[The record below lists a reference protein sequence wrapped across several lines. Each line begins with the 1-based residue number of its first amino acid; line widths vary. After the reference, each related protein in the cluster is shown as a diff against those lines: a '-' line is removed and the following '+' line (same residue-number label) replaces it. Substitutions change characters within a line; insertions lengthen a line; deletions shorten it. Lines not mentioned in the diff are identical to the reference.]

1 MQTLIQVETPLEG
14 VRLLSLNRP
23 EKRNALNNA
32 TLEYLCDLLEQ
43 AEHDAQVKVVVLTG
57 NSNCFAAGA
66 DLSELAAMDAVSLQL
81 DIRPKLWQKIDS
93 FSKPIIAAVNGY
105 ALGAGF
111 ELVLHSDMVIC
122 GDNAKFALP
131 EIGLGMLPGAGGTQ
145 RLGRLVGQQLT
156 MRWAMTGEMI
166 SAQQAQQHGICSEVV
181 PSALTVEY
189 AIQLAN
195 KIAKQAPLAIRVIKQ
210 SIKSIHETTLSQGLK
225 SERQNFVWLAAT
237 KDRNEGINAF
247 FEKRKPVFRGE

>member
-1 MQTLIQVETPLEG
+1 MQELIKASTAADG
-14 VRLLSLNRP
+14 VLLLTLNRP

-32 TLEYLCDLLEQ
+32 TLQCLCELLEE
-43 AEHDAQVKVVVLTG
+43 AEHNAQVKAVVLTG
-57 NSNCFAAGA
+57 NAQCFAAGA

-81 DIRPKLWQKIDS
+81 DIRPKLWHKIDA
-93 FSKPIIAAVNGY
+93 FSKPLISAVNGY

-122 GDNAKFALP
+122 GENARFALP

-145 RLGRLVGQQLT
+145 RLARLVGQQLT

-166 SAQQAQQHGICSEVV
+166 PAKQAEQHGICSQVV
-181 PSALTVEY
+181 PTELTVEY
-189 AIQLAN
+189 AVQLAA

-225 SERQNFVWLAAT
+225 FERQNFVWLAAT

>member
-14 VRLLSLNRP
+14 VMLLSLNRP
-23 EKRNALNNA
+23 QKRNALNNA
-32 TLEYLCDLLEQ
+32 TLQCLCDLLEH
-43 AEHDAQVKVVVLTG
+43 AEHDPQVKVVVLTG
-57 NSNCFAAGA
+57 NRNCFAAGA
-66 DLSELAAMDAVSLQL
+66 DLSELAEMDAVALQL

-93 FSKPIIAAVNGY
+93 FTKPIIAAVNGY

-122 GDNAKFALP
+122 GENAKFALP

-145 RLGRLVGQQLT
+145 RLARLVGQQLT

-166 SAQQAQQHGICSEVV
+166 LAKQAQQYGICSEVV
-181 PSALTVEY
+181 PTVLTVEY
-189 AIQLAN
+189 AIQLACQ
-195 KIAKQAPLAIRVIKQ
+195 IAKQAPLAIRVIKQ